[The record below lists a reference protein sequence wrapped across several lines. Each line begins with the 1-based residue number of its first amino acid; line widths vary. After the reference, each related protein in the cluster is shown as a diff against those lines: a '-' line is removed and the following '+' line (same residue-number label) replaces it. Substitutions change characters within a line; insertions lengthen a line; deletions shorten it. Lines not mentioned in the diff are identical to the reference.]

1 MVQEGNPD
9 CLRRDGVVCLH
20 PGGTNA
26 PKFIH
31 RQTDFCSEETGVT
44 SSHRLRLSGEIIHH
58 KNAPVLE
65 SSEKINPCGV
75 IRLKAH
81 LFFCFLFPL
90 LETPLR
96 DSLIKL
102 GATSFSGTFYLS

>member
-31 RQTDFCSEETGVT
+31 RQTDFFSEETGVT
-44 SSHRLRLSGEIIHH
+44 SSHRQSLSGEIIHH

-81 LFFCFLFPL
+81 LFFFFFFCFHSWRRLCA
-90 LETPLR
+90 
-96 DSLIKL
+96 I
-102 GATSFSGTFYLS
+102 LSSN